1 MLVFL
6 ARLTSLFLIQC
17 HSWKDRRVCCD
28 TCTTFSLLRGE
39 GGVNRDVMGITNKNK
54 RKKKKKKK
62 AHTVFALMHLSSTL
76 TQRSRESPCVWAVEV
91 RYTTSTSWES
101 PRTWSGTQPASSVQS
116 AASIWTR
123 PALVSSET
131 GRLTV
136 KETMQ
141 GRKLGV
147 GGKETC
153 RMCCLKKKKKRE
165 EVK

>member
-1 MLVFL
+1 M
-6 ARLTSLFLIQC
+6 RLRVTHAGIFSSFDLIILIQY

-28 TCTTFSLLRGE
+28 TCTSFRGWR
-39 GGVNRDVMGITNKNK
+39 GFNRDVMGITPKK
-54 RKKKKKKK
+54 KRERKKER

-123 PALVSSET
+123 PALASSGT

-141 GRKLGV
+141 GRKLGGERRCAGCV
-147 GGKETC
+147 VW
-153 RMCCLKKKKKRE
+153 KRF
-165 EVK
+165 